1 MKHDTS
7 TPKRTF
13 AKAVSWESFSN
24 LVCLALAYAI
34 FGNLGGCLVF
44 TGVCFVVKLL
54 LFYGHERLWHQ
65 LDWGKR

>member
-1 MKHDTS
+1 MKPDS
-7 TPKRTF
+7 SAPRRTF
-13 AKAVSWESFSN
+13 VKALSWETFSN
-24 LVCLALAYAI
+24 LVCLALAYMM

-65 LDWGKR
+65 IPFGKL